1 MIVGDLDL
9 DRAEDDPIY
18 LADIGAF
25 LMLCHE
31 ATDSPVFCIQECGVL
46 TAMAQGDRFCVI
58 STYGQR
64 SVFFTGP

>member
-18 LADIGAF
+18 LADVGAF

-31 ATDSPVFCIQECGVL
+31 ATDSWPDHKTPIA
-46 TAMAQGDRFCVI
+46 TS
-58 STYGQR
+58 STVKR
-64 SVFFTGP
+64 